1 MNIKLGH
8 KAGSGSQR
16 KPVTAPDSA
25 SSKSYARIV
34 YGIND
39 GHMVGFIDGLK
50 SLILDNTP
58 VQSSS
63 GEMNITEVEVQ
74 TRWGTNDQD
83 YLEGFPSV
91 VNEIGYSNVEI
102 VSDHNF
108 VHYVNDLNTNA
119 VGVRF
124 TWGKIFRQNESNG
137 DINGYR
143 IDYAIDVQTDGNGFV
158 EVLRTAL
165 NDKTSSGYE
174 RYHRLELP
182 PAEVGW
188 EIRVRRLTPNATSD
202 FIGDKMF
209 LSAVAEIV
217 DAKLRYPN
225 TALIALKFDADKF
238 GSIPKADFRLRGKI
252 IKVPTNYDPETRT
265 YAVVGEGTTNGIWDG
280 SFKLAYTNNPVWIFY
295 DLLLSKRYGLGER
308 LDASMVD
315 KWALYSIGQYCD
327 VMVPDGMG
335 GTEPRL
341 TCNVYINSKY
351 EAFDLLMQ
359 LASTFRGILH
369 WDGASIVAT
378 ADRPSDP
385 VFTFTRANIIG
396 EFNYSGTRARDR
408 SSMISVAFDDPAN
421 NYKTDKEVVSDTS
434 AIAEVGV
441 RLKELTAFGCTSR
454 GQAQRIGRLGLLK
467 EQQELRMVT
476 FTVGLDGYIPVTGK
490 IIEIADPLLAGR
502 AIGGRI
508 SVVSAD
514 GLIITLDREVT
525 ANVGDVLVANGDDGI
540 QQRRDITQVNG
551 NVVTVSAAFI
561 GVSAENVWAIDSED
575 LSLMRFRVLSV
586 AQNRSDDGLITF
598 TISGVQH
605 NPSIDEGADF
615 SAYIEQPTYSNIEI
629 YTQVA
634 PTELVIGSENVIN
647 QGLDITNV
655 VFSWP
660 QAVNAVKYELE
671 WRRDNGSWIKAPII
685 YSNTFVIEDVYH
697 GLYEARIVAINSMD
711 VRSLYTLAQPTIINS
726 KFAEPPML
734 SFIQATGI
742 QFGAEISWVF
752 PARESQNAEYVEVQ
766 ISYREDKS
774 DAKLLGNYAFP
785 LNRAEINGLQANLKL
800 WVKARIIDRNK
811 VEGPWTVWVTT
822 TTDAE
827 ASILLDALSGKLT
840 ASQLDQDLTTDIA
853 TGVAADAKAD
863 AAKLA
868 ADAAAQAAA
877 TAQTAAN
884 TAGTAAA
891 TAQTTANSAQT
902 AASTA
907 QTAANNAQTAATN
920 AQTSATSAANAVAKE
935 VTDRIA
941 AVTAE
946 TNARTAAIT
955 KEATDR
961 ATALTA
967 QATTLKADSTAKVAA
982 LKAEVDP
989 KITTLQNGITQ
1000 VTTDYKAADTAV
1012 VGQLNAYKTSND
1024 SAVASVLQKAESA
1037 VSTGATNSSAITAI
1051 NGQITTING
1060 TLSTKLDA
1068 SVISGYYT
1076 KGQTDAKAAE
1086 IAAGKVEEFNASL
1099 VIGGVNQL
1107 LNSEVARTSGAA
1119 SNREYLMYES
1129 SAHLKQFYDDNLGKD
1144 ITTSFEI
1151 LVPVAGQVQVYSSN
1165 GSAHTFSLGSPWLQ
1179 ANTWTKVS
1187 VTTKP
1192 QKHPTTPNNSVST
1205 LEFNGTY
1212 GTGRI
1217 PTVRKVQL
1225 EAGNKATAWSPSP
1238 RDTQA
1243 ALDANSTAIQNTNA
1257 EVTRVD
1263 GVATAANNATTAL
1276 AGRVSTVE
1284 GSVATKA
1291 EASALTALTTRVTNA
1306 EGVNTSQGSAIT
1318 TLENSVNHATTGL
1331 ASKASSSALTAVD
1344 NRVTAVDGRITTTN
1358 SNVTTLT
1365 GRVST
1370 VESGLATKADV
1381 NALTAL
1387 GTTVTAQGNDL
1398 NTKSNQITELT
1409 AGIENV
1415 NLRGQ
1420 DLVSNGLGQLQSNK
1434 YWSSLTFTAMDK
1446 PAGVG
1451 SFVSSSGQQV
1461 IIGDEFI
1468 AVDPARSYKLA
1479 YYMRQTV
1486 VGVSARAYGMI
1497 APYDVDKNQILPYH
1511 YMVQANTLT
1520 TLAVPLKKGDTTMT
1534 LTSAANWYNLSNS
1547 SSNLRSAI
1555 FWNYTDKT
1563 GYTWPVNTYSRNV
1576 WLNLYDG
1583 GAINGNVITLKT
1595 PWSGLDIPAG
1605 TQVSNGSSGG
1615 TYMYIGAVNPIIPQ
1629 DWTAYSGKFEGTHT
1643 NNLLAASNRLPMM
1656 TSYIKIG
1663 FLLNRSDSGS
1673 TVASS
1678 RMAVAGVSIR
1688 DWSVAEDPTLAKATA
1703 LTSTNT
1709 EVSRINGVVV
1719 AQGTSITNLQA
1730 GLTTA
1735 NNNIATKADGSAL
1748 TALTTRVTNAEGV
1761 NTSQGSAITTL
1772 ENSVN
1777 HATTGLASKASSSAL
1792 TATNSEVTR
1801 INGVVTGHATQLT
1814 QLASDIT
1821 TINGNLATKA
1831 DVSAVNALTTRVGNV
1846 EGGLS
1851 TQASDI
1857 TTLSSKIDSRAGS
1870 ASLIPDYLMA
1880 NVNEWRSH
1888 YGYNLASYFVKVSD
1902 GKITNTVFRKP
1913 ADVANCWNYSRTAVP
1928 NDRAYKLSMWVR
1940 RAEGSAGIVYFT
1952 CNLIG
1957 TDGVHDAAYT
1967 HVIKSVPA
1975 TNEWTYVTQIWNLTG
1990 SKDTSPQLAFGFAL
2004 NHATAGAIAEMQG
2017 FKVEAV
2023 ISTADTDS
2031 TLATADALTTTN
2043 TEVSRVN
2050 GVVVAQG
2057 TSITNLQAGLTTLS
2071 NNVDAKADA
2080 SAVDS
2085 LTTRVST
2092 AEGNITSQGTRV
2104 TSLENSVN
2112 HATTGL
2118 STKASSAALTTL
2130 DNKVTAIDGRVT
2142 SNSSSITSLNNSLTT
2157 TNTNVTAA
2165 QTAAT
2170 NAMTA
2175 AGQKGKV
2182 IFGTTVPVAADQL
2195 SQNLWIDTTGNANT
2209 PKRWNGT
2216 AWVVVTDKVATDALA
2231 AANAASSLAATKA
2244 DSSALTAL
2252 DSKVTTIDGKVTT
2265 NASNITTLQ
2274 GKVTTVE
2281 NGLATKAEASAL
2293 TALTTRVT
2301 NAEGVNTSQ
2310 GSAITTLQNTVNH
2323 ATTGLATKAATSALN
2338 TLDSKVTGIDG
2349 RVTANATSIT
2359 NLQSGLTTA
2368 NNNIA
2373 TKADSSALSALTTR
2387 VSNTENSIT
2396 TQSGQ
2401 LTTLTNSLN
2410 TNITN
2415 TGKALAAVE
2424 VKDTRSTN
2432 ELPLWYWTNHA
2443 KRIVN
2448 EFKTASV
2455 IGVTGL
2461 GTYVNL
2467 ETRVYYVDASGGP
2480 ILQTAIGVSNP
2491 LLQMVRSSSGSASAA
2506 VWTAWEQPLKTLNDA
2521 INTKASSSA
2530 LATLDTKV
2538 TGIDGRVTANATQ
2551 LTQLNSSLTTT
2562 NNNVTAAQNA
2572 ADAAALLAG
2581 SKGKVLVQT
2590 AAPDVADRLVQN
2602 LWIDIT
2608 GNANTPKRWNGSAW
2622 VAVTDKVAT
2631 DAATA
2636 AANALS
2642 VAQTKAD
2649 ASALTSLTTRVDT
2662 IDGKVT
2668 AQATQV
2674 TSLST
2679 TVGNHTASISTQ
2691 QTSINGLNAKA
2702 TIQVEAGNTIG
2713 GIALG
2718 NNGGN
2723 VEFIVRSN
2731 VFAVA
2736 PPVGA
2741 SGSNK
2746 YMMTYRSTAITLPNG
2761 TVVSEGLYLNNL
2773 VVDYIDASKIYATS
2787 LSAISADLGTIK
2799 VGSANIADLAVTTA
2813 KIGDLQVDTLK
2824 IKDRAVTVPITL
2836 SKPAYA
2842 LTTTGGGSYTYISNA
2857 WYTTTLTGLT
2867 PNGDVLIF
2875 LKGLF
2880 SATSRVTSIYDP
2892 NKFRLSIRLILSAN
2906 GTDIKNLYK
2915 LSAAYNGISGAFVTN
2930 VTNEFGSSDFPIAE
2944 LVKADSSG
2952 NVTIT
2957 VRSEHW
2963 SNYGSYAFDRSHSDV
2978 ILHALELKK

>member
-91 VNEIGYSNVEI
+91 VNEIGYNNVEI

-119 VGVRF
+119 VGIRF

-143 IDYAIDVQTDGNGFV
+143 IDYAVDVQTDGNGFV
-158 EVLRTAL
+158 EVLKTSL

-182 PAEVGW
+182 SAEVGW

-202 FIGDKMF
+202 FIGDKMY

-265 YAVVGEGTTNGIWDG
+265 YAVTGEGTTNGIWDG

-421 NYKTDKEVVSDTS
+421 NYKTDKEVVSDTN

-514 GLIITLDREVT
+514 GLVITLDREVT

-540 QQRRDITQVNG
+540 QQRRDITQVTG
-551 NVVTVSAAFI
+551 NVVTVSAAFT

-605 NPSIDEGADF
+605 NPTIDEGADF
-615 SAYIEQPTYSNIEI
+615 AAYIEQPTYSNIEI

-660 QAVNAVKYELE
+660 QPVNAVKYELE

-685 YSNTFVIEDVYH
+685 YSNTFTVEDVYH

-766 ISYREDKS
+766 ISYRDDKT
-774 DAKLLGNYAFP
+774 DAKLLGNYAYP
-785 LNRAEINGLQANLKL
+785 LNRAEINGLQANLTL

-840 ASQLDQDLTTDIA
+840 SSQLDQDLTTDIA
-853 TGVAADAKAD
+853 TGVAADAKAV
-863 AAKLA
+863 AAQQA
-868 ADAAAQAAA
+868 ADAAAQAASA
-877 TAQTAAN
+877 AQTAAN
-884 TAGTAAA
+884 TAGTTASAAQA
-891 TAQTTANSAQT
+891 TANTAK
-902 AASTA
+902 STA
-907 QTAANNAQTAATN
+907 DQ
-920 AQTSATSAANAVAKE
+920 AKA
-935 VTDRIA
+935 DL
-941 AVTAE
+941 
-946 TNARTAAIT
+946 
-955 KEATDR
+955 
-961 ATALTA
+961 TALTTSTNTT
-967 QATTLKADSTAKVAA
+967 ATELRDR
-982 LKAEVDP
+982 L
-989 KITTLQNGITQ
+989 TTTENGLTQ
-1000 VTTDYKAADTAV
+1000 EKLDRASGDDAV
-1012 VGQLNAYKTSND
+1012 VGQLNTYKSSND
-1024 SAVASVLQKAESA
+1024 AALAAVQQKAEA
-1037 VSTGATNSSAITAI
+1037 ATTASTSNAQAIT
-1051 NGQITTING
+1051 NLTTTVNTKNRTYRQTTAPTTNRVVGDLWVNTTAGKNNEVRRWNG
-1060 TLSTKLDA
+1060 TTWDDL
-1068 SVISGYYT
+1068 
-1076 KGQTDAKAAE
+1076 TD
-1086 IAAGKVEEFNASL
+1086 
-1099 VIGGVNQL
+1099 
-1107 LNSEVARTSGAA
+1107 
-1119 SNREYLMYES
+1119 
-1129 SAHLKQFYDDNLGKD
+1129 
-1144 ITTSFEI
+1144 
-1151 LVPVAGQVQVYSSN
+1151 
-1165 GSAHTFSLGSPWLQ
+1165 
-1179 ANTWTKVS
+1179 
-1187 VTTKP
+1187 
-1192 QKHPTTPNNSVST
+1192 
-1205 LEFNGTY
+1205 
-1212 GTGRI
+1212 
-1217 PTVRKVQL
+1217 
-1225 EAGNKATAWSPSP
+1225 P
-1238 RDTQA
+1238 R
-1243 ALDANSTAIQNTNA
+1243 
-1257 EVTRVD
+1257 
-1263 GVATAANNATTAL
+1263 TAANATALSSLQSTVTSIDGRTTANSNSITQL
-1276 AGRVSTVE
+1276 NADLTTLSNTVD
-1284 GSVATKA
+1284 TKA
-1291 EASALTALTTRVTNA
+1291 EASAVDSLTARVTTA
-1306 EGVNTSQGSAIT
+1306 EGSITSQGSRVT
-1318 TLENSVNHATTGL
+1318 SLENSVNHATTGL
-1331 ASKASSSALTAVD
+1331 ASKASTTALTAVD

-1370 VESGLATKADV
+1370 VESGLDTKADV

-1420 DLVSNGLGQLQSNK
+1420 DLVSNGLGQLRSNK

-1451 SFVSSSGQQV
+1451 SFVSSSGQHV
-1461 IIGDEFI
+1461 GIGDEFI

-1479 YYMRQTV
+1479 YYLRQTV
-1486 VGVSARAYGMI
+1486 VGVSARGYGMI
-1497 APYDVDKNQILPYH
+1497 APFDVDKNQIAPQH

-1547 SSNLRSAI
+1547 SRHLRSAI

-1643 NNLLAASNRLPMM
+1643 NNLASATNRLPMM
-1656 TSYIKIG
+1656 TAYVKVG
-1663 FLLNRSDSGS
+1663 FLFNRSDSGS
-1673 TVASS
+1673 NVASS

-1703 LTSTNT
+1703 LTSTDT

-1772 ENSVN
+1772 QNTVN
-1777 HATTGLASKASSSAL
+1777 HATTGLA
-1792 TATNSEVTR
+1792 
-1801 INGVVTGHATQLT
+1801 
-1814 QLASDIT
+1814 
-1821 TINGNLATKA
+1821 
-1831 DVSAVNALTTRVGNV
+1831 
-1846 EGGLS
+1846 
-1851 TQASDI
+1851 
-1857 TTLSSKIDSRAGS
+1857 
-1870 ASLIPDYLMA
+1870 
-1880 NVNEWRSH
+1880 
-1888 YGYNLASYFVKVSD
+1888 
-1902 GKITNTVFRKP
+1902 
-1913 ADVANCWNYSRTAVP
+1913 
-1928 NDRAYKLSMWVR
+1928 
-1940 RAEGSAGIVYFT
+1940 
-1952 CNLIG
+1952 
-1957 TDGVHDAAYT
+1957 
-1967 HVIKSVPA
+1967 
-1975 TNEWTYVTQIWNLTG
+1975 
-1990 SKDTSPQLAFGFAL
+1990 
-2004 NHATAGAIAEMQG
+2004 
-2017 FKVEAV
+2017 
-2023 ISTADTDS
+2023 
-2031 TLATADALTTTN
+2031 
-2043 TEVSRVN
+2043 
-2050 GVVVAQG
+2050 
-2057 TSITNLQAGLTTLS
+2057 
-2071 NNVDAKADA
+2071 
-2080 SAVDS
+2080 
-2085 LTTRVST
+2085 
-2092 AEGNITSQGTRV
+2092 
-2104 TSLENSVN
+2104 
-2112 HATTGL
+2112 
-2118 STKASSAALTTL
+2118 TKASSAALTTL

-2157 TNTNVTAA
+2157 TNANVTAA

-2182 IFGTTVPVAADQL
+2182 IFGTTVPAAADQL
-2195 SQNLWIDTTGNANT
+2195 SQNLWVDTTGDANT

-2265 NASNITTLQ
+2265 NTSNITTLQ

-2281 NGLATKAEASAL
+2281 NGLATKAEGSAL
-2293 TALTTRVT
+2293 TALTTRVST
-2301 NAEGVNTSQ
+2301 AEGSITSQ
-2310 GSAITTLQNTVNH
+2310 GSRVTNLENAVNN
-2323 ATTGLATKAATSALN
+2323 ATTGLASKASA
-2338 TLDSKVTGIDG
+2338 
-2349 RVTANATSIT
+2349 
-2359 NLQSGLTTA
+2359 Q
-2368 NNNIA
+2368 
-2373 TKADSSALSALTTR
+2373 ALTT
-2387 VSNTENSIT
+2387 
-2396 TQSGQ
+2396 
-2401 LTTLTNSLN
+2401 LN
-2410 TNITN
+2410 NQ
-2415 TGKALAAVE
+2415 VQH
-2424 VKDTRSTN
+2424 ST
-2432 ELPLWYWTNHA
+2432 
-2443 KRIVN
+2443 
-2448 EFKTASV
+2448 
-2455 IGVTGL
+2455 TGL
-2461 GTYVNL
+2461 SAVN
-2467 ETRVYYVDASGGP
+2467 TKVD
-2480 ILQTAIGVSNP
+2480 N
-2491 LLQMVRSSSGSASAA
+2491 
-2506 VWTAWEQPLKTLNDA
+2506 LKATVE
-2521 INTKASSSA
+2521 NTTNGLPSKASSSA
-2530 LATLDTKV
+2530 LDTLSNKVNHSTTGLDAIASKTTVLESDVAKALDVVTIKDTGSTNQPPSWYWTNYARRTVNEFK
-2538 TGIDGRVTANATQ
+2538 TQ
-2551 LTQLNSSLTTT
+2551 TVIGVNGFFGGTYCNLETNIPYGDSS
-2562 NNNVTAAQNA
+2562 
-2572 ADAAALLAG
+2572 G
-2581 SKGKVLVQT
+2581 GHIVQT
-2590 AAPDVADRLVQN
+2590 ATSSADPSLYVQRVS
-2602 LWIDIT
+2602 T
-2608 GNANTPKRWNGSAW
+2608 STTAW
-2622 VAVTDKVAT
+2622 GAW
-2631 DAATA
+2631 
-2636 AANALS
+2636 
-2642 VAQTKAD
+2642 AQPIKDLRDGLAGK
-2649 ASALTSLTTRVDT
+2649 ASASAVESLTTRVSTAEGT
-2662 IDGKVT
+2662 ISSE
-2668 AQATQV
+2668 ATKLS
-2674 TSLST
+2674 TLST
-2679 TVGNHTASISTQ
+2679 TVGGHTSSISTQ

-2702 TIQVEAGNTIG
+2702 TIQVAAGNSVG
-2713 GIALG
+2713 GISLG

-2736 PPVGA
+2736 PPVGTT
-2741 SGSNK
+2741 GSNK
-2746 YMMTYRSTAITLPNG
+2746 YMMTYRSTSVTLPNG

-2799 VGSANIADLAVTTA
+2799 VGSANITDGAITTAKIENLAVTSAVIADGAITTA

-2824 IKDRAVTVPITL
+2824 IKDNAVSIGIGVQGMATITTISNGGKL
-2836 SKPAYA
+2836 RLDIGLQAYYSSTYIATTMGVRVLRNGAVIRTFNFPATYLGSEG
-2842 LTTTGGGSYTYISNA
+2842 LTRFSYTCALPPVMETIA
-2857 WYTTTLTGLT
+2857 AGTT
-2867 PNGDVLIF
+2867 
-2875 LKGLF
+2875 
-2880 SATSRVTSIYDP
+2880 VTY
-2892 NKFRLSIRLILSAN
+2892 RLQI
-2906 GTDIKNLYK
+2906 TD
-2915 LSAAYNGISGAFVTN
+2915 YNGNWREAGSNGVWVGNSGL
-2930 VTNEFGSSDFPIAE
+2930 SMS
-2944 LVKADSSG
+2944 
-2952 NVTIT
+2952 IT
-2957 VRSEHW
+2957 
-2963 SNYGSYAFDRSHSDV
+2963 
-2978 ILHALELKK
+2978 ELKK